1 MKKLSIIL
9 SLIMLVG
16 LFSSCMKVNE
26 VMPENLTE
34 YASNTVTENGTED
47 VTNTPPVTEKVEETQ
62 PLIEFE
68 KRADKFSFSFAVE
81 KTEYHPGEDIY
92 LYAKVTNVSG
102 EDHVYTGSSSAFMA
116 SLILYWQTESGEIGG
131 ELKYDPV
138 PWAEDIRT
146 HTIKNGNSRIT
157 MYRFR
162 LSDDVKGSFYTVSL
176 SYNSES
182 VVFEDVISITAAGT
196 SNEQ

>member
-9 SLIMLVG
+9 ALIMLVG

-26 VMPENLTE
+26 AMPKNLTE

-102 EDHVYTGSSSAFMA
+102 EDHVYRIGKHLFISVEVKHYRVLADMS
-116 SLILYWQTESGEIGG
+116 ILGDR
-131 ELKYDPV
+131 K
-138 PWAEDIRT
+138 
-146 HTIKNGNSRIT
+146 
-157 MYRFR
+157 
-162 LSDDVKGSFYTVSL
+162 
-176 SYNSES
+176 
-182 VVFEDVISITAAGT
+182 
-196 SNEQ
+196 